1 MNFTARSLL
10 SMSLAL
16 LVVACG
22 AKPDEGIRLSGWVSS
37 PFESDAM
44 QEVVARFNARN
55 PGGEVAYHPIQANYI
70 EKIQLM
76 LGTGTAPDVFMLDAF
91 WAPSLINY
99 DTLLPLD
106 DFIAADPGFAIS
118 DFEPVLLD
126 AFRRDGKLYGI
137 PKDYSTV
144 ALFYNPDLFEAAGL
158 TAPPASLDELID
170 YARRL
175 TRDTDGD
182 GDIDQYGLGISESLE
197 AILPFIWQNAGD
209 LVDRDG
215 RLNVGDE
222 PSISTIGLLR
232 DLRTQGI
239 ATIPTDVGASW
250 NMEAFG
256 RKRVAMAVSGL
267 WAVSFLDTTFAETP
281 YEIAHL
287 KAGATESSIA
297 YVVGYVIPKET
308 PRPDEAWT
316 LLRYL
321 TDQAGQSAWAKH
333 DLGLPPRRS
342 IVEQAGLMNDP
353 VKRVFIESAGHA
365 RTWQLGSNQRLLD
378 ELQTAMQA
386 VFLINEPIDEALGRA
401 EERLGRWQAQ

>member
-1 MNFTARSLL
+1 MRVLAHSLL
-10 SMSLAL
+10 LISAAAL
-16 LVVACG
+16 VAACG
-22 AKPDEGIRLSGWVSS
+22 AKPDAGVRLSGWVSS

-44 QEVVARFNARN
+44 QEVVAGFNTLN
-55 PGGEVAYHPIQANYI
+55 PDGEVAYHPIQANYI

-91 WAPSLINY
+91 WAPSLIDY

-106 DFIAADPGFAIS
+106 DYIAADAEFEIS

-126 AFRRDGKLYGI
+126 AFRRNGKLYGI

-144 ALFYNPDLFEAAGL
+144 ALFYNPDLFAAAGL
-158 TAPPASLDELID
+158 STPPGSLAELID

-175 TRDTDGD
+175 TKDTDGD
-182 GDIDQYGLGISESLE
+182 GSIDQYGLGISESLE

-209 LVDRDG
+209 LVDREG
-215 RLNVGDE
+215 RLDIGDE
-222 PSISTIGLLR
+222 TAIRTIGLLR
-232 DLRTQGI
+232 DLRTEGI

-267 WAVSFLDTTFAETP
+267 WAVSFLDTTFADTP
-281 YEIAHL
+281 YEVAHL
-287 KAGATESSIA
+287 KAGDTESSIA
-297 YVVGYVIPKET
+297 YVVGYVIPKDT
-308 PRPDEAWT
+308 PRPDDAWT

-321 TDQAGQSAWAKH
+321 TDRAGQSAWAEH

-342 IVEQAGLMNDP
+342 IVDQAGLLNDP
-353 VKRVFIESAGHA
+353 IKRVFIESAEHA

-386 VFLINEPIDEALGRA
+386 VFLVNEPIDEALGRA
-401 EERLGRWQAQ
+401 EERLDRWQAQ